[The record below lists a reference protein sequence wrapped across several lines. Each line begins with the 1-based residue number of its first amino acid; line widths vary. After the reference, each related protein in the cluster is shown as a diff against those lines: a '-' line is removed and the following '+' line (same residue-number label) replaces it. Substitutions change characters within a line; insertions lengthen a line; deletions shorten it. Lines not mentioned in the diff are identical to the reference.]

1 MAIKTYQVPP
11 YVDDFAVEDINFNN
25 KTAEEKNF
33 LRILFKPGVSVQVR
47 ELNQMQS
54 ILQNQ
59 IDKVG
64 RGVFK
69 EGPVPELAT
78 EATLDRS
85 ISYVDLDIDP
95 ALITGLVPYLNL
107 VNEIRL
113 DYNPAVSPQPFINA
127 EVLHYQALP

>member
-1 MAIKTYQVPP
+1 MAIKTYNQQP
-11 YVDDFAVEDINFNN
+11 YVDDFAVQDQNFNN

-59 IDKVG
+59 IEKVG

-69 EGPVPELAT
+69 EGPVPELAV
-78 EATLDRS
+78 EASLDRS
-85 ISYVDLDIDP
+85 ISYVDVTID
-95 ALITGLVPYLNL
+95 ASLLSLIH
-107 VNEIRL
+107 I
-113 DYNPAVSPQPFINA
+113 
-127 EVLHYQALP
+127 